1 MQHLLALALALA
13 PFAAVAAP
21 FDLSHS
27 GRLVDVSG
35 APINGDHSLVVTAYY
50 GSGESNSWTFNPVSI
65 QGGYYSV
72 VLDGVDTSWFA
83 GNVEVGVSVD
93 GTPELAPRSVVGS
106 VPRAHVARSVEV
118 DSTGS
123 AVACDAEGQ
132 LVWDSSTRNLKVCD
146 GSDWLPVGGVRT
158 VVDFG
163 SVRRWSDNTAASS
176 CDDYRHPTN
185 TGYSYA
191 GDTGN
196 GVYTVDPDG
205 SGPISALDLYCDMT
219 TDGGGW
225 TVIGKVGAGNFP
237 ISDAAYIDIVAN
249 PTAHVN
255 PALLQTSSQPSSA
268 QMSFLDRPFTNAL
281 HIASSVRVFRVDYNQ
296 AGAGNTGRYYQR
308 RINALDSFDAW
319 HAIRDSRLFGDGSI
333 VSTSYVGGSGTT
345 FKLAQGSVWNESTL
359 DFPNAADGTFGFW
372 DDASMVLNTGETL
385 SVSRHMGLMCDGI
398 GSRGSQWLATVT
410 IGDSRF
416 KNDVADSFAVVWYR

>member
-1 MQHLLALALALA
+1 MQHLLALALAFA

-35 APINGDHSLVVTAYY
+35 APLNGDHSVVITAYY
-50 GSGESNSWTFNPVSI
+50 GAGQSNSWTFNPVSI
-65 QGGYYSV
+65 QDGYYSV
-72 VLDGVDTSWFA
+72 VLDGVDTRWFA
-83 GNVEVGVSVD
+83 SDVEVGVAMD
-93 GTPELAPRSVVGS
+93 GTAEMSPRSRVGS

-118 DSTGS
+118 DATGS
-123 AVACDAEGQ
+123 DVVCAAEGQ

-146 GSDWLPVGGVRT
+146 GSNWLPVGGVRT

-163 SVRRWSDNTAASS
+163 SVRRWSDNTTASS
-176 CDDYRHPTN
+176 CDAYRHPSN
-185 TGYSYA
+185 GGFSYA
-191 GDTGN
+191 GDTGS

-205 SGPISALDLYCDMT
+205 AGPISALDLYCDMT

-225 TVIGKVGAGNFP
+225 TVISKVGAGSFG
-237 ISDAAYIDIVAN
+237 ITDAQYINIIAN

-255 PALLQTSSQPSSA
+255 PALLQTPNQPSSA
-268 QMSFLDRPFTNAL
+268 QMSFLDRPFMNAL
-281 HIASSVRVFRVDYNQ
+281 HLASSVRVFRVDYDQTAPEND
-296 AGAGNTGRYYQR
+296 GRYYQR
-308 RINALDSFDAW
+308 RINAPDAFDAW
-319 HAIRDSRLFGDGSI
+319 HALRDSRLFGDGTI
-333 VSTSYVGGSGTT
+333 ISTSYVGGSGVT
-345 FKLAQGSVWNESTL
+345 FKVAQGSVWNESTL

-372 DDASMVLNTGETL
+372 DDASLVLNTGETL
-385 SVSRHMGLMCDGI
+385 SVSRHMGLMCDAI
-398 GSRGSQWLATVT
+398 GSRGSQWLATLT